1 MARQWDYVIVGAGA
15 AGCLLAERLTQDGRS
30 SVLLL
35 EAGGKGRS
43 LGLGLPIGW
52 TTVAYGK
59 SFNWG
64 FRTAPE
70 QEVCGRRV
78 RWPRGRVLGGS
89 TAINGMIYVRGHP
102 SDFDAWADAGAEG
115 WDWRSV
121 EPFFQRFENLSAQPK
136 SGRLR
141 IQQASPSLWGERF
154 IAACEAAG
162 IPRNDNYLSG
172 DTLGA
177 GYYYQNVF
185 RGWRQSGKVAFLAPA
200 MDRQNLTVCSDRLV
214 DRCVISDGRVT
225 GVLVRDKQNRQSPIE
240 GRHVILAA
248 GAIGSPTVLQR
259 SGMGDAEH
267 LQRCGIQPLIDRP
280 AVGQNLQDHFGT
292 LVATETT
299 PEGTVWADVRPWRLP
314 LQLGRY
320 VTQRKGLLAM
330 PSSDVCVFHESGL
343 GRTGVPDIQIHFTP
357 AAGMHDEVSGTS
369 KMDPVPGVTAITY
382 PMHPTSRGS
391 VLITDADAGT
401 VPEIQANYLTTEH
414 DRQVLLSGI
423 RTLRRIYDAPPM
435 QAHRRAEIRPGA
447 DAQTDEA
454 LLKKAGQQGTT
465 GYHPVGTC
473 RMGSDEDAVVDSDL
487 KVRGLSGLS
496 VIDASVMPK
505 LTSGNTMAATYMI
518 AEYGADKLLRERD
531 DPAR

>member
-1 MARQWDYVIVGAGA
+1 MIASWDYVIVGAGA
-15 AGCLLAERLTQDGRS
+15 AGCLLAERLTRDGRS

-43 LGLGLPIGW
+43 LALGLPIGW

-59 SFNWG
+59 PFNWG
-64 FRTAPE
+64 LRTAPE
-70 QEVCGRRV
+70 QEACDRRV

-102 SDFDAWADAGAEG
+102 SDFDAWADSGAQG

-121 EPFFQRFENLSAQPK
+121 EPFFQRFENLSAHHEA
-136 SGRLR
+136 GRLR
-141 IQQASPSLWGERF
+141 IQQARPSLWGERF
-154 IAACEAAG
+154 IAACEAVG
-162 IPRNDNYLSG
+162 IPRNDNYLTG

-177 GYYYQNVF
+177 GYYFQNVF
-185 RGWRQSGKVAFLAPA
+185 RGWRQSAKLAFLKPA
-200 MDRQNLTVCSDRLV
+200 VGRKNLTVCSDTLV
-214 DRCVISDGRVT
+214 DRCVIADGRVT
-225 GVLVRDKQNRQSPIE
+225 GVWVRGKQNQQSLIE
-240 GRHVILAA
+240 GRHIILAA
-248 GAIGSPTVLQR
+248 GAIGSPTILQR
-259 SGMGDAEH
+259 SGVGDAEQ
-267 LQRCGIQPLIDRP
+267 LERLGIQPVIDRP

-299 PEGTVWADVRPWRLP
+299 PEGTVWSGVRPWRLP
-314 LQLGRY
+314 LQLWRY
-320 VTQRKGLLAM
+320 LTRREGLLAM
-330 PSSDVCVFHESGL
+330 PSADLFVFHESGL
-343 GRTGVPDIQIHFTP
+343 GAPGRPDIQVHFTP

-369 KMDPVPGVTAITY
+369 KMDPLPGVTAITY

-391 VLITDADAGT
+391 VLITDTDAS
-401 VPEIQANYLTTEH
+401 VAPEIQANYLTTEH

-423 RTLRRIYDAPPM
+423 RMLRRIYDAEPM
-435 QAHRRAEIRPGA
+435 QSHRRGEIRPGA
-447 DAQTDEA
+447 DAQTDQA

-473 RMGSDEDAVVDSDL
+473 RMGSDPDAVVDSDL
-487 KVRGLSGLS
+487 KARGLSGLS

-518 AEYGADKLLRERD
+518 AESGADKLLRERD
-531 DPAR
+531 DSAL